1 MRHVSETVFLVLFTI
16 SFVEVEELDWCV
28 KQVTFTSKLTFKE
41 NSYITQFT
49 DDMMSVDKPQPVVST
64 VMLTSTQTV
73 TFTPSCSIPIMST
86 TSASGDSSCSV
97 TTVVTPSCTAQ
108 RFGPQFLGTIFIV
121 EDKLYYHNFAVFYCL
136 GASPVNTTPGS
147 SSPLPW
153 VGGGIIGA
161 VLSTAILLTVLA
173 AVCLLRRKR
182 THSQHK
188 M

>member
-1 MRHVSETVFLVLFTI
+1 MCVAVCTCTCKVKMLCVSKIV
-16 SFVEVEELDWCV
+16 
-28 KQVTFTSKLTFKE
+28 
-41 NSYITQFT
+41 
-49 DDMMSVDKPQPVVST
+49 DDMVSVDKPQHVVST
-64 VMLTSTQTV
+64 VILTSTQTV

-121 EDKLYYHNFAVFYCL
+121 EDKLYYHNFTVFYCL

-161 VLSTAILLTVLA
+161 VLSTAILLTVLV
-173 AVCLLRRKR
+173 AVCLLRRRKRRR
-182 THSQHK
+182 THSQDK